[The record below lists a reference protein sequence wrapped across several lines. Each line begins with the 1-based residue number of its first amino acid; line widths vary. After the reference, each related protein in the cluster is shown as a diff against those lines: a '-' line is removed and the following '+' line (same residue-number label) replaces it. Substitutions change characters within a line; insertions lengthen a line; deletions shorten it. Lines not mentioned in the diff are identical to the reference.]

1 MTSVMDVGVSEV
13 SRVAL
18 WALRGLGMAFGVADR
33 AAPLVSWAEAVEGG
47 ALRRLREISP
57 QIDGPRSDPRRS
69 QVSDATWRFDMSG
82 RSLLE
87 LGPPAI
93 DLLTMAA
100 RTGKVGR
107 VDLLNTLD
115 PIFLSGLARI
125 AARRGIGLVALSTAP
140 QLSLCGQQVSRL
152 HAFAGPKGPL
162 FSDDAVGGA
171 PEFDEAVA
179 AWESEPS
186 PAGSDGA
193 RLSLLA
199 YAPDQQPMSDL
210 VEPARFDAERKFA
223 FAQAHGVKVERR
235 DLEHL
240 YELEIR
246 TWAPTSDRSRTQAL
260 A

>member
-1 MTSVMDVGVSEV
+1 MDVGVTEV
-13 SRVAL
+13 SRVAA
-18 WALRGLGMAFGVADR
+18 WALRGLGMAFGVANR

-47 ALRRLREISP
+47 ALQRLREITP
-57 QIDGPRSDPRRS
+57 QIDGPQSNAWRSR
-69 QVSDATWRFDMSG
+69 VSDAAWRFDMSG

-87 LGPPAI
+87 LGPVAI

-125 AARRGIGLVALSTAP
+125 AARRGIGFVALSAGP
-140 QLSLCGQQVSRL
+140 QLSLCGQSVSRL

-162 FSDDAVGGA
+162 FSDAGVGTTPELDDAV
-171 PEFDEAVA
+171 EACVA
-179 AWESEPS
+179 EPA
-186 PAGSDGA
+186 PAGSEGA
-193 RLSLLA
+193 RLSLLS
-199 YAPDQQPMSDL
+199 YAPGETPASYL
-210 VEPARFDAERKFA
+210 SEPVQFHAERKFA
-223 FAQAHGVKVERR
+223 FAEAHGVKVERR

-246 TWAPTSDRSRTQAL
+246 TWAPTSDRSRSQAL
-260 A
+260 V

>member
-57 QIDGPRSDPRRS
+57 QIDGPRSNPRRS

-107 VDLLNTLD
+107 VDFLNTLD
-115 PIFLSGLARI
+115 PDTAEVLTTSAPFTTAHVGGLAVRPTDGVIFASGGFPSDIYTLSKDGEETFLGLTGFGGVGDI
-125 AARRGIGLVALSTAP
+125 AFTPLPTNKDQCKNEGWQDFSFPYTFKNQGDCIQLVNT
-140 QLSLCGQQVSRL
+140 G
-152 HAFAGPKGPL
+152 K
-162 FSDDAVGGA
+162 
-171 PEFDEAVA
+171 
-179 AWESEPS
+179 
-186 PAGSDGA
+186 
-193 RLSLLA
+193 
-199 YAPDQQPMSDL
+199 
-210 VEPARFDAERKFA
+210 
-223 FAQAHGVKVERR
+223 
-235 DLEHL
+235 
-240 YELEIR
+240 
-246 TWAPTSDRSRTQAL
+246 
-260 A
+260 